1 MDAAGPASILTP
13 LVKATVILTMF
24 ACFAG
29 FSGEVSAQSIPSD
42 AVVAQAEDLLA
53 HQQWQQLAD
62 LAARSNP
69 RSAELEYL
77 YGTALARMGRWQ
89 DAGAAFKRGHR
100 LAPGDARFPIELA
113 GVEFK
118 QKHYAEASA
127 QLRHALV
134 ISPDDAYANEF
145 LGTVY
150 FLQRNLEAA
159 LKYWNRVGKPEIAEL
174 ADADKC
180 GVLFRVPHL

>member
-1 MDAAGPASILTP
+1 MDAAGPASILTALLRAATI
-13 LVKATVILTMF
+13 LVI
-24 ACFAG
+24 FAG
-29 FSGEVSAQSIPSD
+29 FSGPASAQSIPPD
-42 AVVAQAEDLLA
+42 AVVAQAKDLLA
-53 HQQWQQLAD
+53 HQQWQALVD

-100 LAPGDARFPIELA
+100 LAPGDARFPMELA

-127 QLRHALV
+127 QLAPCAHNF
-134 ISPDDAYANEF
+134 S
-145 LGTVY
+145 
-150 FLQRNLEAA
+150 
-159 LKYWNRVGKPEIAEL
+159 
-174 ADADKC
+174 
-180 GVLFRVPHL
+180 